1 MMHVTSGQRTRA
13 LEDLNSHQGK
23 FSIGNASLSLR
34 EFVVKHFDKD
44 YEKLSLH
51 ELRDSPVSAIS
62 GVSESDAADLQK
74 AFGIKTVGDFATNKY
89 VLLAQAI
96 NAFSRFSG
104 KVLDKEFEST
114 EFEKLREK
122 PVSAISGISEGDAAL
137 LKKTFGIDTVAELA
151 ENKYVQIAQLATIP
165 VSMIEFL
172 AAASS

>member
-1 MMHVTSGQRTRA
+1 M
-13 LEDLNSHQGK
+13 
-23 FSIGNASLSLR
+23 SLK
-34 EFVVKHFDKD
+34 EFVVKYFDRD
-44 YEKLSLH
+44 YEKLSLK

-74 AFGIKTVGDFATNKY
+74 AFGIRTVGDFATNRY

-104 KVLDKEFEST
+104 KVLDKEFESA

-137 LKKTFGIDTVAELA
+137 LKKTFGIDTIAELA
-151 ENKYVQIAQLATIP
+151 ENKHVQIAQLTTIP
-165 VSMIEFL
+165 VSMMEL
-172 AAASS
+172 LGAASE